1 MPGWMFTIIATSTI
15 FSGWIFIAHPSLILM
30 NGLPFTMTSLS
41 VIAIPLVGVFLMKR
55 QWMLSKKYGFV
66 TPSEMISTY
75 FRSEIIRI
83 LIVLVTLL
91 FAVPFLSM
99 QLSFAGKVI
108 SIVTDDFIGPVS
120 GSLLMGTVIVT
131 YIGLIGIR
139 SVTYIDTLQ
148 FFLFIFGI
156 IALGFVAYDLVG
168 GWDLLNESLSTVS
181 YTHLTLPTK
190 A

>member
-1 MPGWMFTIIATSTI
+1 MQTKIYFLMFFLFLFWTYCLYWPMKKQKKVDTPVEFFLFGRQMPGWMFTIIATSTI

-83 LIVLVTLL
+83 LIDQVKE
-91 FAVPFLSM
+91 
-99 QLSFAGKVI
+99 QLEF
-108 SIVTDDFIGPVS
+108 
-120 GSLLMGTVIVT
+120 
-131 YIGLIGIR
+131 
-139 SVTYIDTLQ
+139 
-148 FFLFIFGI
+148 
-156 IALGFVAYDLVG
+156 
-168 GWDLLNESLSTVS
+168 
-181 YTHLTLPTK
+181 
-190 A
+190 